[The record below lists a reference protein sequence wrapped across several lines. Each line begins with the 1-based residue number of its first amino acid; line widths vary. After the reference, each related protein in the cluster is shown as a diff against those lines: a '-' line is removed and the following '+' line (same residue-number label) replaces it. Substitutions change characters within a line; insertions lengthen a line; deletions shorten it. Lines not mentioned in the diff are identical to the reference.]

1 VWIFGALR
9 APKIVLLTVVLLF
22 GAAPARPAVHHVLA
36 GERIAPI
43 LDRATPGD
51 TVYLTAG
58 EYRENLVIDVP
69 VRLTGEDGAHVRG
82 GYEGVVV
89 HVRAPGTVIEGL
101 HLSEAG
107 TSLIDDMAVVLVE
120 ADDVVVRGN
129 TIDEPLHGVY
139 VKGGNR
145 AVISGNR
152 IVGRRDLIPE
162 DRGNG
167 VHLWNSVGNRIE
179 GNEISYVRDG
189 IYFSF
194 AHETRIVRNRI
205 HHVRYGLHYM
215 YSNHNAFEQNVFTDN
230 VAGAALMYSSDIDF
244 TGNVFA
250 RCRGFRAY
258 GILYQSM
265 EDTRA
270 EENLIL
276 DNSRGI
282 FLNNSRGNVIR
293 HNDVVSND
301 LAMTLNAGGGENLI
315 TANNFIDNL
324 SELLLDVGEVEVSW
338 IEEGSGNYWSRYHG
352 YDLDGDGV
360 GDVAHTIQNVFQV
373 LENGTPEA
381 RFYLLSPAAEILE
394 LMEKTFPILELGRAR
409 DEAPRF
415 NPVRN
420 AGVPWSRVP
429 RGTPATSPVAAAVYL
444 VVSVLPLGLLLYT
457 SRRRAP
463 K

>member
-1 VWIFGALR
+1 MLSR
-9 APKIVLLTVVLLF
+9 LSSLLLLVLLPA
-22 GAAPARPAVHHVLA
+22 GAAAELHQVRA
-36 GERIAPI
+36 GERIAPV
-43 LDRATPGD
+43 LARAAPGD
-51 TVYLTAG
+51 TIHLAAG
-58 EYRENLVIDVP
+58 EYRENVTINVP
-69 VRLTGEDGAHVRG
+69 VRLTGDDGAVIRG
-82 GYEGVVV
+82 GYEGVVI
-89 HVRAPGTVIEGL
+89 HVLAPGTVIEGL

-107 TSLIDDMAVVLVE
+107 TSLVDDMAVVLVE

-139 VKGGNR
+139 VKGANR
-145 AVISGNR
+145 AVI
-152 IVGRRDLIPE
+152 
-162 DRGNG
+162 
-167 VHLWNSVGNRIE
+167 VGNRIE
-179 GNEISYVRDG
+179 GRRDLIQEDRGNGIHLWNSVENRIEGNEVSNVRDG

-194 AHETRIVRNRI
+194 AHKTRIVSNHV

-215 YSNHNAFEQNVFTDN
+215 YSNHNTFERNVFTDN

-301 LAMTLNAGGGENLI
+301 LALVLNGGGGENLI

-338 IEEGSGNYWSRYHG
+338 IEEGAGNYWSRYRG

-360 GDVAHTIQNVFQV
+360 GEVAHTIQNVFQV
-373 LENGTPEA
+373 LENDTPEA

-394 LMEKTFPILELGRAR
+394 LAEKTFPILELGQAR

-415 NPVRN
+415 RPVAN
-420 AGVPWSRVP
+420 AGVPWSQVP
-429 RGTPATSPVAAAVYL
+429 RGTGTASPAAAGAYL
-444 VVSVLPLGLLLYT
+444 VISLLPLVLLLYT
-457 SRRRAP
+457 GRRRAP

>member
-1 VWIFGALR
+1 MHRISPFSALLAGALF
-9 APKIVLLTVVLLF
+9 LG
-22 GAAPARPAVHHVLA
+22 GAAAGAELHRVRAGEKIAPVLA
-36 GERIAPI
+36 
-43 LDRATPGD
+43 RAAPGD
-51 TVYLTAG
+51 EVRLAAG
-58 EYRENLVIDVP
+58 EYRENLTIDVA
-69 VRLTGEDGAHVRG
+69 VHLRGEEGAHIRG

-89 HVRAPGTVIEGL
+89 HVLASGTVIEGL

-120 ADDVVVRGN
+120 ADDVTIRGN

-145 AVISGNR
+145 AVIAGNR
-152 IVGRRDLIPE
+152 IEGRRDLIQE

-167 VHLWNSVGNRIE
+167 IHLWNSIDNRIE
-179 GNEISYVRDG
+179 GNEIANVRDG

-194 AHETRIVRNRI
+194 AHQTRITANHI
-205 HHVRYGLHYM
+205 QHARYGLHYM
-215 YSNHNAFEQNVFTDN
+215 YSNHNTFEHNVFTDN
-230 VAGAALMYSSDIDF
+230 VAGAALMYSSDIVF

-265 EDTRA
+265 ENTRA

-282 FLNNSRGNVIR
+282 FLNNSHGNVIR
-293 HNDVVSND
+293 HNDVVAND
-301 LAMTLNAGGGENLI
+301 LALVLNAGGGENLI

-338 IEEGSGNYWSRYHG
+338 IEEGTGNYWSRYRG

-360 GDVAHTIQNVFQV
+360 GEVAHTIQNVFQV
-373 LENGTPEA
+373 LENNTPEA

-394 LMEKTFPILELGRAR
+394 LAETTFPILELGRAR
-409 DEAPRF
+409 DEAPRQL
-415 NPVRN
+415 PVAN

-429 RGTPATSPVAAAVYL
+429 RGTGTASPAAAGAYL
-444 VVSVLPLGLLLYT
+444 LVSALPLLFLFRGGLP
-457 SRRRAP
+457 RRG
-463 K
+463 